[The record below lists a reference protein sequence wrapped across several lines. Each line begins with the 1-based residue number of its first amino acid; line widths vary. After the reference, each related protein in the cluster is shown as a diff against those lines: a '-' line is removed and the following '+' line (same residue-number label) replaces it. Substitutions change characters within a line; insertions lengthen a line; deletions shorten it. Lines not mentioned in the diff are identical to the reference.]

1 VGTTAVSLN
10 GVKAKFELLT
20 ANYISVKV
28 PAQAT
33 TGKIAVGNAGGTT
46 TSVKSFTVQ

>member
-1 VGTTAVSLN
+1 
-10 GVKAKFELLT
+10 VKAKFELLT

-33 TGKIAVGNAGGTT
+33 TGKIAVANAGGTT